1 MNDNQ
6 YCVCLFVKIF
16 LEEYKY
22 ALTKKKIMNAINIE
36 PNLMSLMMYLIMIGL
51 LNLIKNWIVF

>member
-1 MNDNQ
+1 MIINIV
-6 YCVCLFVKIF
+6 VCLFVKIF

-36 PNLMSLMMYLIMIGL
+36 LNLMSLMMYLIMIGL